1 MFNRLTWHH
10 SGGPYTPTQQDLEHY
25 HFVIDGDGAV
35 HHGHHP
41 VEANAAGKKL
51 VEGHY
56 AAHTWKL
63 NSGNISVSL
72 ASMHKGD
79 WSTPFGGMA
88 PVRNV
93 QVDALVKVS
102 ADIIRENPGILVDRR
117 FTLSHAEVQPT
128 LGVTQKNKWDFDY
141 DPRGRSKMRDP
152 VAIGDELREELR
164 KALAGHVAKP
174 ITPPV
179 SVPAPLRQGATGD
192 DVRVIQRIL
201 RLKVDG
207 VFGPKT
213 RDAVIAFQKKSEL
226 LPDGVVG
233 PMTWV
238 ALMRWNLG

>member
-10 SGGPYTPTQQDLEHY
+10 SGGLYTPNKDDLEHY
-25 HFVIDGDGAV
+25 HFVIDGDGKV

-51 VEGHY
+51 VAGQY

-63 NSGNISVSL
+63 NSGNISISL

-79 WSTPFGGMA
+79 WGNPFGGYA

-93 QVDALVKVS
+93 QVDALIELSAKVVQ
-102 ADIIRENPGILVDRR
+102 EHGIFVDGR

-141 DPRGRSKMRDP
+141 DPRGFSKTRDP
-152 VAIGDELREELR
+152 IAIGDGLRQELRL
-164 KALAGHVAKP
+164 KLGLVSLQQPKP
-174 ITPPV
+174 LPAETDRPV
-179 SVPAPLRQGATGD
+179 LRQGATGD
-192 DVRVIQRIL
+192 HVVRLQRLLSI
-201 RLKVDG
+201 VSDG

-213 RDAVIAFQKKSEL
+213 RDAVIAFQKKHEL

-233 PMTWV
+233 GLTWAMLLRKKV
-238 ALMRWNLG
+238 